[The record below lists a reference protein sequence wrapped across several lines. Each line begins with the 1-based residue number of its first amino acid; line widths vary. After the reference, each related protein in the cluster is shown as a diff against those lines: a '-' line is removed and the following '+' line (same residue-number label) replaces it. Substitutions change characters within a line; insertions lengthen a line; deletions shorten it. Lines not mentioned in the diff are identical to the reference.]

1 MTQKEKATAYDEAV
15 KRAKKEKEKSRNLGL
30 LEFIE
35 DTFPE
40 LRDSEDEKARKELIS
55 FLQLPHPQFVGERK
69 QEKWIDWLEK
79 QGTPKQVSIW
89 KHWKDGIA
97 GNGEGKPI
105 YLVKIG
111 NTYSLN
117 SCLGF
122 ECDYIELSELD
133 KLMLEKQNDTP
144 MDVMDIEKQY
154 DIDVLE
160 KHITKD
166 SISELAHTV
175 IVRNGWEI
183 VDAKEQKLVEKKE
196 LKKIV
201 VPIFNIGDTIRDKD
215 FYECG
220 TETIKD
226 IKDGQYIFTDGY
238 GINIDEQ
245 EGWQLVKASA
255 NIEKKPM
262 LSDFFNAEYERG
274 KADALKSVEWSEEDE
289 KMLNDI
295 DITLFE
301 ENSIPNA
308 KYWKFMN
315 WLKSLKDRVRPQKQW
330 KPSKEQM
337 EALKEVCDKRWELDG
352 LDPLYTLYEYLKK
365 LTE

>member
-79 QGTPKQVSIW
+79 Q
-89 KHWKDGIA
+89 
-97 GNGEGKPI
+97 
-105 YLVKIG
+105 
-111 NTYSLN
+111 
-117 SCLGF
+117 
-122 ECDYIELSELD
+122 
-133 KLMLEKQNDTP
+133 
-144 MDVMDIEKQY
+144 
-154 DIDVLE
+154 
-160 KHITKD
+160 
-166 SISELAHTV
+166 
-175 IVRNGWEI
+175 
-183 VDAKEQKLVEKKE
+183 
-196 LKKIV
+196 
-201 VPIFNIGDTIRDKD
+201 VPIDEEKVLIGARKDVALSIMNFLNRNTLGMDLSSMECADLESAVIDSDWSKVYDYMKKKLENQGEKPQGKTALETIKEEKIDNANYAKPTNSVKPNFKIGDTIVDKD

-315 WLKSLKDRVRPQKQW
+315 WLKSLKDRVHPQKQW